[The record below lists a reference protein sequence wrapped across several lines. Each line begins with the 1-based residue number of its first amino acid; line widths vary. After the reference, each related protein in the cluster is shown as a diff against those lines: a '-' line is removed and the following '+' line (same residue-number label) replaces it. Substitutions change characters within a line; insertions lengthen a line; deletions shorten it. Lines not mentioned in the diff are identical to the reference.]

1 MTTTSPEPLRDELI
15 ELMREHDLSPEEVAS
30 LTEYSKSTVE
40 AWLMPDR
47 ESKRARPVRK
57 SGLSL
62 LKAKIEAAKANL
74 NI

>member
-1 MTTTSPEPLRDELI
+1 MNEEPLRDEL
-15 ELMREHDLSPEEVAS
+15 LALTAEHRLSPEQLAL

-47 ESKRARPVRK
+47 TSARARPVPQRA
-57 SGLSL
+57 LSL

-74 NI
+74 NN